1 MTLEQVPHVKQ
12 RIVEEIFG
20 KGNVKDLNNYFQ
32 FWAPVS
38 MALFYHNI
46 VEGFVGDD
54 IGMSEK

>member
-1 MTLEQVPHVKQ
+1 MQ

>member
-1 MTLEQVPHVKQ
+1 MTLEKVPHVKQ

-20 KGNVKDLNNYFQ
+20 KGNVEDLNNHFQ